1 MSTFELIAPDAIGL
15 IEGLTLSSLGGV
27 PPGGFALAGLAAS
40 AATTVTLSGGY
51 GFSASTA
58 GGASVSQGGG
68 AITLSGS
75 ATQVNAALASLA
87 LSAATSG
94 TGTIAITAASG
105 GTTLSSSVAV
115 RALPDSPPAFV
126 APPAALTLA
135 AGSAQ
140 TLGLAIADDPAS
152 LLAGFGLGGETL
164 TVSLI
169 ADTGAFLLDA
179 ASVAAIG
186 VAGNGT
192 GTLVLS
198 AAASDLAGLASALDA
213 VRFAAT
219 AAGTLEYVLRQSG
232 GVLPDAVTNCGL
244 SIAVTGTV
252 AGGSAG
258 WAGGVGD
265 WQSAADWSGGVVP
278 GVGTDVTLGNGAAIG
293 GEGLGA
299 ALDVAAG
306 ASVGLDG
313 AFGVATATFGSGA
326 TVAIDGALS
335 IAGGLVLDAATLVV
349 GGSGTLDAAGITI
362 GADGALVAFGALAAG
377 GLAASGTALLPGG
390 GTLAGA
396 LDLASGGVVDFAG
409 TLQADA
415 AALATGFDAISLA
428 AGSTLEGAGLLLAGN
443 FSEPETIVGPGTIL
457 APGPAPLAIAAGS
470 IGGGVDLAIAPGGV
484 LELGTVS
491 PLYGVFNAT
500 PVTVGADATI
510 SFAPGASTAQDAT
523 AYASTL
529 GEQGGVLVL
538 DSPADFAA
546 TLAGFAPGDR
556 IVLPGLTSLS
566 VLNVS
571 TTGFEVAGLV
581 AGNTTQSEIITIHAA
596 IPAGVA
602 PVVETDQAG
611 DAVIGLRAATAA
623 LTLNDVPAAGASIE
637 AVNGVATPLIG
648 LGLLVP
654 SNGTAGLQL
663 TVSAVHGEIVGAGGT
678 AAASLVLSAA
688 TALAMNA
695 ELAAL
700 VYTAPGGG
708 TGDVLNFAGGTGLA
722 GLSAAIGIALA
733 APGTLDFSGT
743 DGSLFNA
750 GSSWRGGVPPANGD
764 LVVFAS
770 HAGAPL
776 LVVGPGA
783 ASSASVAGGYDFTG
797 TIDLPSTGAA
807 LDIGAGGIALF
818 DAGAVVTL
826 GGGAMVGDAAGAGTL
841 GVAGRLDAAGT
852 IAIAGSAAAGSRLD
866 VSGSIAAAALV
877 LGSGAAGTFD
887 LTGAAA
893 FGAATIDGFGAVTA
907 VGTAALGF
915 GTFTLAGGTVGLAG
929 DASLTLGPAT
939 IAAGALQLAGSA
951 RLSGTAGLDLAGGTL
966 AIGGLAAASLG
977 GALVLGGGAAL
988 AVGGT
993 LDAASLLDSGA
1004 ATLAGGTLALA
1015 GAATLAA
1022 GAALTLEGGALRAA
1036 AISLAAGA
1044 TLTGYGLIGT
1054 IGAPGLIPVDAA
1066 GTLEASGGTLA
1077 LGGTLAGGATIAA
1090 GAVLDLAGPATGG
1103 SIAFAGADGTLA
1115 INDVAA
1121 MTDPVV
1127 NMASGDAI
1135 DLIGVAPSL
1144 VSDAGG
1150 TLTVSGQGGFG
1161 LAEAAAQA
1169 AIAIGT
1175 DGFGGTYVTV
1185 GGAMPCFARGTRLLT
1200 ADGYRPVETL
1210 RPGHRLVTEGGG
1222 TEPIVW
1228 IGSRT
1233 IDLSRDEAAPLLHPV
1248 IITPG
1253 AFGPGVPAC
1262 AVTLSPLHAV
1272 LAGDGLVPA
1281 SLLVNGATV
1290 LRDCSRFAV
1299 TYYHVELARH
1309 AVIRAENLPCE
1320 TYRDDGNR
1328 DRFAVA
1334 LGVPGAPASSCRPV
1348 VTSGAAL
1355 LAVRAMLHCRAIE
1368 LGYQIVHG
1376 AQVDARAG
1384 DAPPILPRCR
1394 RGRLDF
1400 ILLAPVSRLVLR
1412 ARATPPAYTDPASED
1427 RRSLGICAAGVVANG
1442 VRLPAWHGVGWFSPD
1457 EGDRGMWSGGAAELV
1472 FARPARRVSLDLV
1485 GSVPRWVRNPAMLAL

>member
-1 MSTFELIAPDAIGL
+1 
-15 IEGLTLSSLGGV
+15 
-27 PPGGFALAGLAAS
+27 
-40 AATTVTLSGGY
+40 
-51 GFSASTA
+51 
-58 GGASVSQGGG
+58 
-68 AITLSGS
+68 
-75 ATQVNAALASLA
+75 
-87 LSAATSG
+87 
-94 TGTIAITAASG
+94 
-105 GTTLSSSVAV
+105 
-115 RALPDSPPAFV
+115 
-126 APPAALTLA
+126 
-135 AGSAQ
+135 
-140 TLGLAIADDPAS
+140 
-152 LLAGFGLGGETL
+152 
-164 TVSLI
+164 
-169 ADTGAFLLDA
+169 
-179 ASVAAIG
+179 
-186 VAGNGT
+186 
-192 GTLVLS
+192 
-198 AAASDLAGLASALDA
+198 
-213 VRFAAT
+213 
-219 AAGTLEYVLRQSG
+219 
-232 GVLPDAVTNCGL
+232 
-244 SIAVTGTV
+244 
-252 AGGSAG
+252 
-258 WAGGVGD
+258 
-265 WQSAADWSGGVVP
+265 
-278 GVGTDVTLGNGAAIG
+278 
-293 GEGLGA
+293 
-299 ALDVAAG
+299 
-306 ASVGLDG
+306 
-313 AFGVATATFGSGA
+313 
-326 TVAIDGALS
+326 
-335 IAGGLVLDAATLVV
+335 
-349 GGSGTLDAAGITI
+349 
-362 GADGALVAFGALAAG
+362 
-377 GLAASGTALLPGG
+377 
-390 GTLAGA
+390 
-396 LDLASGGVVDFAG
+396 
-409 TLQADA
+409 
-415 AALATGFDAISLA
+415 
-428 AGSTLEGAGLLLAGN
+428 
-443 FSEPETIVGPGTIL
+443 
-457 APGPAPLAIAAGS
+457 
-470 IGGGVDLAIAPGGV
+470 
-484 LELGTVS
+484 
-491 PLYGVFNAT
+491 
-500 PVTVGADATI
+500 
-510 SFAPGASTAQDAT
+510 
-523 AYASTL
+523 
-529 GEQGGVLVL
+529 VLVL

-722 GLSAAIGIALA
+722 
-733 APGTLDFSGT
+733 
-743 DGSLFNA
+743 SLFNA

-1150 TLTVSGQGGFG
+1150 T
-1161 LAEAAAQA
+1161 
-1169 AIAIGT
+1169 
-1175 DGFGGTYVTV
+1175 
-1185 GGAMPCFARGTRLLT
+1185 
-1200 ADGYRPVETL
+1200 
-1210 RPGHRLVTEGGG
+1210 
-1222 TEPIVW
+1222 
-1228 IGSRT
+1228 
-1233 IDLSRDEAAPLLHPV
+1233 
-1248 IITPG
+1248 
-1253 AFGPGVPAC
+1253 
-1262 AVTLSPLHAV
+1262 
-1272 LAGDGLVPA
+1272 
-1281 SLLVNGATV
+1281 
-1290 LRDCSRFAV
+1290 
-1299 TYYHVELARH
+1299 
-1309 AVIRAENLPCE
+1309 
-1320 TYRDDGNR
+1320 
-1328 DRFAVA
+1328 
-1334 LGVPGAPASSCRPV
+1334 
-1348 VTSGAAL
+1348 
-1355 LAVRAMLHCRAIE
+1355 
-1368 LGYQIVHG
+1368 
-1376 AQVDARAG
+1376 
-1384 DAPPILPRCR
+1384 
-1394 RGRLDF
+1394 
-1400 ILLAPVSRLVLR
+1400 
-1412 ARATPPAYTDPASED
+1412 
-1427 RRSLGICAAGVVANG
+1427 
-1442 VRLPAWHGVGWFSPD
+1442 
-1457 EGDRGMWSGGAAELV
+1457 
-1472 FARPARRVSLDLV
+1472 
-1485 GSVPRWVRNPAMLAL
+1485 

>member
-1 MSTFELIAPDAIGL
+1 MSASFELVGPDAIGL
-15 IEGLTLSSLGGV
+15 IEGLTTSSLAGV
-27 PPGGFALAGLAAS
+27 PPGGFALAGLAAGAVAS
-40 AATTVTLSGGY
+40 VTLSGAY
-51 GFSASTA
+51 GFSASAA
-58 GGASVSQGGG
+58 GGATVSSGGG
-68 AITLSGS
+68 AITIGGS

-87 LSAATSG
+87 ISATAAS

-105 GTTLSSSVAV
+105 GTKLSSTVAV
-115 RALPDSPPAFV
+115 RVFPDSPPAFV

-135 AGSAQ
+135 AGVGQ
-140 TLGLAIADDPAS
+140 TLGLAIADDPAA

-169 ADTGAFLLDA
+169 ADTGAFLLDT

-198 AAASDLAGLASALDA
+198 AAASDLAGLTSALDA

-232 GVLPDAVTNCGL
+232 GVLPDAVTNGGL
-244 SIAVTGTV
+244 SIAVTGAV
-252 AGGSAG
+252 AGGSAS
-258 WAGGVGD
+258 WAGGAGN

-278 GVGTDVTLGNGAAIG
+278 GVGTDVTIGTGAVIG

-299 ALDVAAG
+299 ALDVAPG

-313 AFGVATATFGSGA
+313 AFGVATATFGSA
-326 TVAIDGALS
+326 AAVAIDGALS

-349 GGSGTLDAAGITI
+349 GASGTLDAAGITI

-377 GLAASGTALLPGG
+377 GLSASGTALLPGG

-415 AALATGFDAISLA
+415 ASLATGFDAISLA
-428 AGSTLEGAGLLLAGN
+428 AGSTLEGAGLLVAGN

-457 APGPAPLAIAAGS
+457 APGPTPLAIAAGS

-546 TLAGFAPGDR
+546 TLAGFVPGDR
-556 IVLPGLTSLS
+556 IVLPSLTSLS

-581 AGNTTQSEIITIHAA
+581 AGNTAQSEIVTIHAA

-602 PVVETDQAG
+602 PVVETDRAG
-611 DAVIGLRAATAA
+611 DPVIGLRAATAA

-637 AVNGVATPLIG
+637 AVSGVATPLIG

-654 SNGTAGLQL
+654 GNGSAGLQL
-663 TVSAVHGEIVGAGGT
+663 TVSAVHGQIASGGGT
-678 AAASLVLSAA
+678 ASGSLVLSAA
-688 TALAMNA
+688 NALAMNA

-700 VYTAPGGG
+700 AYTASGGG
-708 TGDVLNFAGGTGLA
+708 TGDVLNFTGGTGLA
-722 GLSAAIGIALA
+722 GLSAAIGVAIANA
-733 APGTLDFSGT
+733 GTLDFSGAG
-743 DGSLFNA
+743 GSLFNA

-764 LVVFAS
+764 VAVFAS

-776 LVVGPGA
+776 LVVGPGVA
-783 ASSASVAGGYDFTG
+783 GSASVGGAYDFTG
-797 TIDLPSTGAA
+797 TIDLPGTGTA
-807 LDIGAGGIALF
+807 LDIGAGGLALF
-818 DAGAVVTL
+818 DAGAVVSL
-826 GGGAMVGDAAGAGTL
+826 GGDVAVGDAAGAGTL
-841 GVAGRLDAAGT
+841 GIAGSLEAAGT
-852 IAIAGSAAAGSRLD
+852 IVVAGGAASGWLD
-866 VSGSIAAAALV
+866 VTGSIAAAALV
-877 LGSGAAGTFD
+877 LGGGAAGTFD
-887 LTGAAA
+887 LTGTAA

-907 VGTAALGF
+907 LGTAALDF
-915 GTFTLAGGTVGLAG
+915 GTFTLAGGTVGLG
-929 DASLTLGPAT
+929 GEGSLALGPAT
-939 IAAGALQLAGSA
+939 ITAGTLRLADSS
-951 RLSGTAGLDLAGGTL
+951 RLSGTAGLDLTGGTL
-966 AIGGLAAASLG
+966 AIGGLASASLG
-977 GALVLGGGAAL
+977 GGLVLGGGAVL
-988 AVGGT
+988 TVGGV
-993 LDAASLLDSGA
+993 LDAGSLLDSA
-1004 ATLAGGTLALA
+1004 SATLAGGTIALA

-1022 GAALTLEGGALRAA
+1022 GATLTLAEGALRAS

-1044 TLTGYGLIGT
+1044 TLTGHGLIGAA
-1054 IGAPGLIPVDAA
+1054 GPAGLVPVDVGGVLA
-1066 GTLEASGGTLA
+1066 ASGGTLVV
-1077 LGGTLAGGATIAA
+1077 GGTLAGGAMIGA
-1090 GAVLDLAGPATGG
+1090 GEALDLVGPAAGG
-1103 SIAFAGADGTLA
+1103 SIAFAGANGILA
-1115 INDVAA
+1115 LGDVAA

-1127 NMASGDAI
+1127 NMAAGDAI

-1144 VSDAGG
+1144 VSDASG
-1150 TLTVSGQGGFG
+1150 TLTVGGQGGFG

-1169 AIAIGT
+1169 AIAIGA
-1175 DGFGGTYVTV
+1175 DGVGGTYVTV

-1200 ADGYRPVETL
+1200 PDGYRPVETL
-1210 RPGHRLVTEGGG
+1210 RPGQRLVTESGA

-1228 IGSRT
+1228 IGWRT
-1233 IDLSRDEAAPLLHPV
+1233 IDLSRDEAAALLHPV
-1248 IITPG
+1248 VITPG
-1253 AFGPGVPAC
+1253 AFAPLTPTRQ
-1262 AVTLSPLHAV
+1262 VTLSPLHAV
-1272 LAGDGLVPA
+1272 FAEGVLVPA
-1281 SLLVNGATV
+1281 MLLVNGATV
-1290 LRDCSRFAV
+1290 RRDCARFAV

-1309 AVIRAENLPCE
+1309 AVIRADNLPCE

-1328 DRFAVA
+1328 DRFAMA
-1334 LGVPGAPASSCRPV
+1334 LGAPGASVASCCPV

-1355 LAVRAMLHCRAIE
+1355 RSVRAKLHSRAIA

-1376 AQVDARAG
+1376 AEVDALAG
-1384 DAPPILPRCR
+1384 DAPPIQPRRR

-1400 ILLAPVSRLVLR
+1400 SLPAPVSRLVLR

-1427 RRSLGICAAGVVANG
+1427 RRCLGICTGGVVANG
-1442 VRLPAWHGVGWFSPD
+1442 VRLPAWHGAGWYSPD
-1457 EGDRGMWSGGAAELV
+1457 EGDRGMWSGGTAELV
-1472 FARPARRVSLDLV
+1472 FARPARRITLDLV